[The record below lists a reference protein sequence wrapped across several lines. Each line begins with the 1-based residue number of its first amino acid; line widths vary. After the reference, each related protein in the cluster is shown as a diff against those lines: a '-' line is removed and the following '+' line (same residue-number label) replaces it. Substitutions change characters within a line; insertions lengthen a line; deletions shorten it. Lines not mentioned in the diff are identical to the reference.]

1 MIFSFWL
8 NQSYMPSFMF
18 QTKYALLDEQDIGL
32 VEQYAFE
39 VSDLI
44 FPAMIHPSE

>member
-1 MIFSFWL
+1 MDNSQEI
-8 NQSYMPSFMF
+8 YMDLLLYF

-39 VSDLI
+39 VSHEEI
-44 FPAMIHPSE
+44 KNM

>member
-1 MIFSFWL
+1 MYLLKFAFS
-8 NQSYMPSFMF
+8 F

-39 VSDLI
+39 VRT
-44 FPAMIHPSE
+44 AMWN